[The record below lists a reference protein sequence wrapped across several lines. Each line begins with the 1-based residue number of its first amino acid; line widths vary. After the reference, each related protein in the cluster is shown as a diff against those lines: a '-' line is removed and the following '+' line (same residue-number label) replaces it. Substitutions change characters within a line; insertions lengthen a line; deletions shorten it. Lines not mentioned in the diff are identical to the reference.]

1 MKCLRWI
8 FIMILC
14 AVNTINLQ
22 AQINPECE
30 VLGITAPLGFTTQL
44 IPAQILP
51 GENFCVQFRTENFQ
65 SVIAYQHTFTFD
77 PTELCFSSYFAENA
91 VLNSPINANIQ
102 QVQAGILPFVW
113 FNNLNAEGQSI
124 PDNTLLF
131 TICFDACGEPS
142 DCYELGFNEVL
153 EQFPSTEVN
162 YQSGNLSCTGDQ
174 ILIDGASST
183 CIPIEC
189 ADLSI
194 IDLAICNSDNNMGS
208 INFNVCGGTA
218 PYSYEV
224 TTANN
229 IIVKSGIIT
238 DPFGTFSGTLNN
250 LPAMNFTIT
259 ITDANNVI
267 VSMPAIIDAI
277 PSITYDPIITVNP
290 VCAETANGTVS
301 ISNISN
307 AFGELFDLSFS
318 NGLNLQDVNEATF
331 DRLSNGDYFLTI
343 TEGSGCET
351 VEMVTLDTPPLEL
364 VIQTTPASC
373 FGSGDG
379 FLSVQVTGGTPF
391 PDGSYLINSLQG
403 QTSLET
409 TTPFLDNAFNGIT
422 NLYRI
427 RIEDANGCRLEENVM
442 IPVLTEI
449 ELEILAIEDNAC
461 KNSCEGS
468 LTLVVNSPDGNYTF
482 LVRDEDSNFVGGLG
496 VIGDTLFANNNLC
509 AGTYT
514 IRIEDFSTQCS
525 KDTFFIINEP
535 AEELIVTFNEAMV
548 SCNGNDG
555 QVELMTT
562 GGMDP
567 YTYTWEDQPNNNTN
581 ILVDVGEGTYNVT
594 IEDDLG
600 CTIDTFVTI
609 VSDNLLE
616 IDAFISQNLAC
627 DGTGTGILDVTIVN
641 SSSMVTPIYEW
652 TDINGSP
659 LGNTQIQ
666 TFVNPGD
673 YIVIVTTPDNN
684 CEVSDTVNIPFEFGL
699 TLEIETINPSCDTG
713 NNGEI
718 NIINILGGEGPFNC
732 IWEDTSITSCN
743 PTDLPFGV
751 YNFMVIDNN
760 GCQKDTFVTLTAEQ
774 PTFTFDINP
783 RSVSCPGET
792 DGSVNIDDISG
803 GTGPYSCVWEDQNI
817 FTCNPNNLAPG
828 IYNFAIIDVNN
839 CSKDTFVEIFEP
851 IQSITFDLDIV
862 NPTCG
867 GDLGSIFVT
876 NIDGANPPFI
886 TTWSDISITGS
897 GRSDLEPG
905 EYTLTITDGR
915 MCAVDST
922 IILIAT
928 SDDLIINIDATPP
941 DCAVGLDN
949 GTISFPGFS
958 GTCVWED
965 PSLNPQNCTLIGL
978 GSGIYNVTLTDEIGC
993 QKDTFID
1000 LTVTEALMASV
1011 SNIFDASCFNGGD
1024 GQAFVEVTDDPL
1036 GVGTYNFF
1044 WANPAD
1050 NETGVVNSSA
1060 TQLNSG
1066 ENFVVVSDGTC
1077 ATDTLKFN
1085 IGQPDTILLDL
1096 NNVTI
1101 SNTICNGDCNGSI
1114 SLAAMGGTSA
1124 TGTYDYLWEDGSNA
1138 DFRDDLCAGQY
1149 TITITDDNNC
1159 EGRGVI
1165 LITEPDVFT
1174 LQLDTLN
1181 IMQLDCNGED
1191 IGSFTVLAEGGCGDF
1206 TYEWTDNVSTTSL
1219 ASNLAAGVYFVT
1231 VTDACGCS
1239 KIASYEFVET
1249 TELVATPLDFED
1261 PLCQGDQTCVGI
1273 ATVSGGTNMNF
1284 TYSVNRGIRLPI
1296 DSCVMVNPGPIT
1308 LTVYDSGGCS
1318 IEFSFEI
1325 NLPDP
1330 VIVDLGEDITFEIGQ
1345 NAAELNAIITGGQP
1359 EYSFNWISET
1369 EFSCLNDS
1377 CQSISITP
1385 SSFTTFEVIVTDA
1398 NGCTSKDEIIVDVK
1412 ASRNVYFPNVFN
1424 PDDLPPNDKFIPLT
1438 GVGVEEVVVFRIF
1451 DRWGNLVFEKE
1462 NLAAPTNVDEGWDG
1476 RNGNTSNS
1484 KLVPGVYVY
1493 TAVVRFIDDA
1503 QVTYS
1508 GEVTLLR

>member
-509 AGTYT
+509 AF
-514 IRIEDFSTQCS
+514 D
-525 KDTFFIINEP
+525 
-535 AEELIVTFNEAMV
+535 
-548 SCNGNDG
+548 GN
-555 QVELMTT
+555 
-562 GGMDP
+562 
-567 YTYTWEDQPNNNTN
+567 
-581 ILVDVGEGTYNVT
+581 
-594 IEDDLG
+594 
-600 CTIDTFVTI
+600 
-609 VSDNLLE
+609 
-616 IDAFISQNLAC
+616 
-627 DGTGTGILDVTIVN
+627 
-641 SSSMVTPIYEW
+641 
-652 TDINGSP
+652 
-659 LGNTQIQ
+659 
-666 TFVNPGD
+666 
-673 YIVIVTTPDNN
+673 
-684 CEVSDTVNIPFEFGL
+684 
-699 TLEIETINPSCDTG
+699 
-713 NNGEI
+713 
-718 NIINILGGEGPFNC
+718 
-732 IWEDTSITSCN
+732 
-743 PTDLPFGV
+743 
-751 YNFMVIDNN
+751 
-760 GCQKDTFVTLTAEQ
+760 
-774 PTFTFDINP
+774 
-783 RSVSCPGET
+783 
-792 DGSVNIDDISG
+792 
-803 GTGPYSCVWEDQNI
+803 
-817 FTCNPNNLAPG
+817 
-828 IYNFAIIDVNN
+828 
-839 CSKDTFVEIFEP
+839 
-851 IQSITFDLDIV
+851 
-862 NPTCG
+862 
-867 GDLGSIFVT
+867 
-876 NIDGANPPFI
+876 
-886 TTWSDISITGS
+886 
-897 GRSDLEPG
+897 
-905 EYTLTITDGR
+905 
-915 MCAVDST
+915 
-922 IILIAT
+922 
-928 SDDLIINIDATPP
+928 
-941 DCAVGLDN
+941 
-949 GTISFPGFS
+949 
-958 GTCVWED
+958 
-965 PSLNPQNCTLIGL
+965 
-978 GSGIYNVTLTDEIGC
+978 
-993 QKDTFID
+993 
-1000 LTVTEALMASV
+1000 
-1011 SNIFDASCFNGGD
+1011 
-1024 GQAFVEVTDDPL
+1024 
-1036 GVGTYNFF
+1036 
-1044 WANPAD
+1044 
-1050 NETGVVNSSA
+1050 
-1060 TQLNSG
+1060 
-1066 ENFVVVSDGTC
+1066 
-1077 ATDTLKFN
+1077 
-1085 IGQPDTILLDL
+1085 
-1096 NNVTI
+1096 
-1101 SNTICNGDCNGSI
+1101 
-1114 SLAAMGGTSA
+1114 
-1124 TGTYDYLWEDGSNA
+1124 
-1138 DFRDDLCAGQY
+1138 
-1149 TITITDDNNC
+1149 
-1159 EGRGVI
+1159 
-1165 LITEPDVFT
+1165 
-1174 LQLDTLN
+1174 
-1181 IMQLDCNGED
+1181 
-1191 IGSFTVLAEGGCGDF
+1191 
-1206 TYEWTDNVSTTSL
+1206 
-1219 ASNLAAGVYFVT
+1219 
-1231 VTDACGCS
+1231 
-1239 KIASYEFVET
+1239 
-1249 TELVATPLDFED
+1249 
-1261 PLCQGDQTCVGI
+1261 
-1273 ATVSGGTNMNF
+1273 
-1284 TYSVNRGIRLPI
+1284 
-1296 DSCVMVNPGPIT
+1296 
-1308 LTVYDSGGCS
+1308 
-1318 IEFSFEI
+1318 
-1325 NLPDP
+1325 
-1330 VIVDLGEDITFEIGQ
+1330 
-1345 NAAELNAIITGGQP
+1345 
-1359 EYSFNWISET
+1359 
-1369 EFSCLNDS
+1369 
-1377 CQSISITP
+1377 
-1385 SSFTTFEVIVTDA
+1385 
-1398 NGCTSKDEIIVDVK
+1398 
-1412 ASRNVYFPNVFN
+1412 
-1424 PDDLPPNDKFIPLT
+1424 
-1438 GVGVEEVVVFRIF
+1438 
-1451 DRWGNLVFEKE
+1451 
-1462 NLAAPTNVDEGWDG
+1462 
-1476 RNGNTSNS
+1476 
-1484 KLVPGVYVY
+1484 
-1493 TAVVRFIDDA
+1493 
-1503 QVTYS
+1503 
-1508 GEVTLLR
+1508 